1 MSIMRFKQEISGELD
16 KQVAERTGKPNDH
29 YWQRHAQKEVER
41 LLEQYENGELLID
54 GYGVAY
60 WASNNN
66 AIPEEYAYMGKYGG
80 LPIDLEMTKELEDR
94 QTEKSLA
101 EYRERMKNHVYTEEE
116 LGEMRNAFGEGAV
129 VVDVITGRRIKL

>member
-16 KQVAERTGKPNDH
+16 RHVAERKGEPNTH
-29 YWQRHAQKEVER
+29 FWQRHAEEEVAR
-41 LLEQYENGELLID
+41 IVKKYEDGELLID

-60 WASNNN
+60 WASNNR
-66 AIPEEYAYMGKYGG
+66 AIPEECAYMGKYGG

-116 LGEMRNAFGEGAV
+116 LGEMRNAFGEGAT

>member
-16 KQVAERTGKPNDH
+16 AQVKARGGNLPDGYWKKSAEKDV
-29 YWQRHAQKEVER
+29 AKVIER
-41 LLEQYENGELLID
+41 YENGELLID
-54 GYGVAY
+54 EYGVAF
-60 WASNNN
+60 WASNNR
-66 AIPEEYAYMGKYGG
+66 AVPEDIAYMGKYGG

-101 EYRERMKNHVYTEEE
+101 EYRERMKNHVYTAEE

-129 VVDVITGRRIKL
+129 VVDVITGRKIRL